1 MPRVRLIGDAGEQ
14 IGIVPIEEARAFA
27 QSKDLDLVEIVP
39 NATPPVCRVLDYGK
53 YKYEQAKKAHE
64 AKRKQ
69 TVIQIKEVKFRLKT
83 DDHDHDTKVRHIR
96 EFLEDG
102 KKVKAT
108 MFFRGREIVHNEI
121 GRKTLE
127 KIAEAVTDVGQV
139 EQEPRFEGRAMFMML
154 APKKR

>member
-1 MPRVRLIGDAGEQ
+1 VRLIGDAGEQ
-14 IGIVPIEEARAFA
+14 VGIVTIEEARAYA
-27 QSKDLDLVEIVP
+27 QSRELDLVEIVP

-64 AKRKQ
+64 AKKKQ

-83 DDHDHDTKVRHIR
+83 DDHDEETKVRHIR

-108 MFFRGREIVHNEI
+108 MFFRGREIVHNEM

-127 KIAEAVTDVGQV
+127 KVAESLGDVGIV

>member
-1 MPRVRLIGDAGEQ
+1 MRLIGDAGEQ
-14 IGIVPIEEARAFA
+14 VGIVTIEEARAYA
-27 QSKDLDLVEIVP
+27 QSRELDLVEIVP

-64 AKRKQ
+64 AKKKQ

-83 DDHDHDTKVRHIR
+83 DDHDEETKVRHIR

-108 MFFRGREIVHNEI
+108 MFFRGREIVHNEM

-127 KIAEAVTDVGQV
+127 KVAESLGDVGIV

>member
-1 MPRVRLIGDAGEQ
+1 MRLIGENGEQ
-14 IGIVPIEEARAFA
+14 IGIVPIEEARAYA
-27 QSKDLDLVEIVP
+27 QTRELDLVEIVP
-39 NATPPVCRVLDYGK
+39 NATPPVCRVTDYGK
-53 YKYEQAKKAHE
+53 FKYEQAKKAHE
-64 AKRKQ
+64 AKKKQ

-83 DDHDHDTKVRHIR
+83 DDHDHETKVRHIR
-96 EFLEDG
+96 EFLADG

-127 KIAEAVTDVGQV
+127 KVAEAIADVGMV
-139 EQEPRFEGRAMFMML
+139 ETEPRFEGRAMFMML